1 MKKIVIG
8 VLVLIVI
15 GGGAYLLIGR
25 TDSPEKIAQYEKI
38 IEEADL
44 LYEGRSY
51 TQALARY
58 EEATKLISSRIDAY
72 RGIVEIFLDKGRL
85 VDAENIVINSTQ
97 KISQSDRSILYA
109 LVGNAYFDI
118 EDYDKALE
126 MYESAT
132 TLGVNNLVAD
142 LGKAKIYLKR
152 NNLTEAEKILSKSSF
167 EGNPLYEAKL
177 LYSYIKSLTDVDLAI
192 DILGDVTPSEDWSVK
207 YSEFSNILGSMDVD
221 ELYNATKLSQ
231 VFINEGYPY
240 LAISLLSPL
249 EDKMVE
255 YPDGLYFLGRALAD
269 IGSYDSAL
277 VKLEGA
283 ISAGALDSDV
293 FRTIARIYNKKD
305 EMENTTKYYDRAVA
319 YAGEGV
325 EQSLLVEY
333 LNFLFEN
340 NLLTKTQDVL
350 KIAQQYHEEV
360 WVDIFA
366 IEINYALEDFE
377 KAQYYIEEALKKE
390 EITTTEKKEIYYWE
404 AKLAFDEGNLE
415 IAKEKLLSLK
425 ELDRFNPF
433 YYLLMGEIQYQEG
446 DFENAKDT
454 LELAIE
460 YDLGEG
466 VSGDA
471 EKALAR
477 ID

>member
-1 MKKIVIG
+1 MKKRIKEM
-8 VLVLIVI
+8 LVLSI
-15 GGGAYLLIGR
+15 LIGSTLFLTGC
-25 TDSPEKIAQYEKI
+25 TDSPEKISQYENI
-38 IEEADL
+38 VEEANL
-44 LYEGRSY
+44 LYKGRSY

-58 EEATKLISSRIDAY
+58 EEATKLIPSTIDAY
-72 RGIVEIFLDKGRL
+72 RGIVNVFLDKGRL

-97 KISQSDRSILYA
+97 KLSQSDRSILYA

-132 TLGVNNLVAD
+132 ILGVNNLVAD

-152 NNLTEAEKILSKSSF
+152 NKLTDAEKILGKNSF
-167 EGNPLYEAKL
+167 EGDPLYEAKL
-177 LYSYIKSLTDVDLAI
+177 LYSYIKALTDI
-192 DILGDVTPSEDWSVK
+192 DESIKILESVTPSEDWCAK
-207 YSEFSNILGSMDVD
+207 YSEFNNILGSIDED

-240 LAISLLSPL
+240 LATSLLSPL

-255 YPDGLYFLGRALAD
+255 YPDGLYFLGRALSD

-277 VKLEGA
+277 VKLERA

-293 FRTIARIYNKKD
+293 FRTVARIYKDKD

-319 YAGEGV
+319 YAGESV
-325 EQSLLVEY
+325 EKSLLVEY
-333 LNFLFEN
+333 LDLLLEE
-340 NLLTKTQDVL
+340 NLLTKAQDIL
-350 KIAQQYHEEV
+350 KIAQQYHGEV

-366 IEINYALEDFE
+366 IKINYALEDTE
-377 KAQYYIEEALKKE
+377 KIQYYIEEALSKE
-390 EITTTEKKEIYYWE
+390 EITTGEKKEVYYWE

-415 IAKEKLLSLK
+415 VAKEKLISLK

-433 YYLLMGEIQYQEG
+433 YYLLMGEVQYQEG

-466 VSGDA
+466 VSEDA
-471 EKALAR
+471 EKILAT